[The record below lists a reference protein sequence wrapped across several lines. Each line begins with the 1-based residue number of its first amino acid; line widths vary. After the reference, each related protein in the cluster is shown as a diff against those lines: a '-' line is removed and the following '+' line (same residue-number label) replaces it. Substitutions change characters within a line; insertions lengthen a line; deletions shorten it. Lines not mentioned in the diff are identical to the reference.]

1 MTGVML
7 DKGVFPG
14 AIEFASPPTKP
25 DDKFGTPGTAAK
37 SSISLLSKIPVPAAT
52 TPAPKPPFTVN
63 VKLTTLRSLST
74 TVRWVVSGDS
84 HRRRFKVSAST
95 AFTSLEDRAFDIW
108 ICDRLNLA

>member
-7 DKGVFPG
+7 DKGVLPG
-14 AIEFASPPTKP
+14 AIEFASEPTKP
-25 DDKFGTPGTAAK
+25 NKFGTPGAAAK